1 MHCKKYF
8 LDKGEFRI
16 RSILHAIRKDFT
28 DEAILDMSVEK
39 VRRKFQIE
47 INNLTGQEYKVFKLL
62 SCVLVQQ
69 TLQRTYRGF
78 RFKCHFDLFFFL

>member
-1 MHCKKYF
+1 MHFKKYF

-16 RSILHAIRKDFT
+16 RSILHAIRKHFT

-47 INNLTGQEYKVFKLL
+47 INNLTGREYKVFKLL

-69 TLQRTYRGF
+69 TLQRTHRGF
-78 RFKCHFDLFFFL
+78 RFKCHFDLFFF

>member
-1 MHCKKYF
+1 MHLKKYF

-28 DEAILDMSVEK
+28 DEATLDMSVEK

-47 INNLTGQEYKVFKLL
+47 ISSLT
-62 SCVLVQQ
+62 C
-69 TLQRTYRGF
+69 
-78 RFKCHFDLFFFL
+78 

>member
-1 MHCKKYF
+1 MHFKKYF

-47 INNLTGQEYKVFKLL
+47 INNLTGREYKVFKLL

-69 TLQRTYRGF
+69 TLQRTYGGF
-78 RFKCHFDLFFFL
+78 RFKCHFDLFFL